1 MHFKS
6 SCDLD
11 GSLCSLTERL
21 PLSGHA
27 PNAHCGSV
35 RQVDVKPRN
44 RRHGAWEVETYPLVR
59 NTDFTSAAP
68 TPVFDASTVQSKR
81 THWCST
87 AYSAIQSII
96 ASPYASATVMGMKN
110 V

>member
-35 RQVDVKPRN
+35 RQVDVKPQN
-44 RRHGAWEVETYPLVR
+44 RRLASRRRSMNSLVR
-59 NTDFTSAAP
+59 DTDLTSTGAQL
-68 TPVFDASTVQSKR
+68 V
-81 THWCST
+81 
-87 AYSAIQSII
+87 
-96 ASPYASATVMGMKN
+96 
-110 V
+110 